1 MLGLVFKHQDFDIK
15 SQKICKQKSGRVTAT
30 SSAPAFPSSCAAAA
44 AAAAAVRGRGDVDGI
59 ASIGVETHHL
69 Q

>member
-1 MLGLVFKHQDFDIK
+1 MSGFAAVAPTRPANSVLG
-15 SQKICKQKSGRVTAT
+15 GYAT
-30 SSAPAFPSSCAAAA
+30 SSAPAFPSSCAAATA
-44 AAAAAVRGRGDVDGI
+44 AAAALRGRGDVDGI